1 MQIRFTRVKRTRNP
15 KEQVEATKKVRVYP
29 EKPQVEGKYIE
40 GARTP
45 PRTTGL
51 VGSSTPLHG

>member
-1 MQIRFTRVKRTRNP
+1 MKRTRNP